1 MRQLLLI
8 PILALAPHVQAL
20 TLEQSVAEAI
30 NHHPSL
36 QQKYAAFEAAVR
48 YRRAAVGDYLPQVK
62 LYGGIGYE
70 DVRYN
75 SGQRIDSELTRTEIG
90 LKVSQLLFDGFRTTS
105 EIDRLEFEKEAER
118 FGLLSAA
125 ENISLEVSQVYLELV
140 MADKVTELAQRNVEE
155 HKEILANID
164 SRLNKGLSSESDV
177 AQVKARLA
185 TSQSGY
191 LAARNNQMDLQAKYY
206 DLVGQFPQD
215 LISPQPDFDYVPT
228 SLSQALELAK
238 KNHPEIDAA
247 TSDAQAASAQ
257 HEREKSD
264 FWPKLSIELQANKND
279 NIGGI
284 EGPDEDARAM
294 LMLSYDLYNGGST
307 VDRTEAAAWRYQ
319 QAIAVRQST
328 EQQVEEGTRLAWNAF
343 DFVGQQRSFYREN
356 VDQAV
361 KAEQGYRK
369 QFDLGRRS
377 LLDVLDAKVEVFLA
391 RKNYLNAH
399 HNYYIAAYRLIN
411 ATGYLMESFRIDQPQ
426 PWSQEK

>member
-1 MRQLLLI
+1 MRRLLI
-8 PILALAPHVQAL
+8 PLLALSTQAQAL

-30 NHHPSL
+30 NHHPIL

-48 YRRAAVGDYLPQVK
+48 YKRAAVGDYLPQVR
-62 LYGGIGYE
+62 LYGGVGYE

-90 LKVSQLLFDGFRTTS
+90 VKVSQLLFDGFRTSS
-105 EIDRLEFEKEAER
+105 EIDRLDFEKEAER
-118 FGLLSAA
+118 FGLISEA
-125 ENISLEVSQVYLELV
+125 ENLSLEVSRVYLQLI
-140 MADKVTELAQRNVEE
+140 MADKIVGLSEQNIEE
-155 HKEILANID
+155 HKAILKNIE
-164 SRLNKGLSSESDV
+164 SRQAKGLSSESDV

-191 LAARNNQMDLQAKYY
+191 LAARNNQMDMQAKYF
-206 DLVGQFPQD
+206 DLVGELPKD
-215 LISPQPDFDYVPT
+215 LISPMPDFDYVPT
-228 SLSQALELAK
+228 SLPLALEQAVK
-238 KNHPEIDAA
+238 HHPEIDAA
-247 TSDAQAASAQ
+247 ISDTQAANAQ
-257 HEREKSD
+257 HQREKSD

-294 LMLSYDLYNGGST
+294 LMLSYDLFNGGST
-307 VDRTEAAAWRYQ
+307 TDRTEAASWRYQ
-319 QAIAVRQST
+319 QAMAVRENT
-328 EQQVEEGTRLAWNAF
+328 EKQVIESTRLAWNSY

-361 KAEQGYRK
+361 IAEKGYIK
-369 QFDLGRRS
+369 QFKLGRRS

-399 HNYYIAAYRLIN
+399 HNYHIAAYRLIN
-411 ATGYLMESFRIDQPQ
+411 ATGQLMQSFRVDQPAQ
-426 PWSQEK
+426 WSEEK